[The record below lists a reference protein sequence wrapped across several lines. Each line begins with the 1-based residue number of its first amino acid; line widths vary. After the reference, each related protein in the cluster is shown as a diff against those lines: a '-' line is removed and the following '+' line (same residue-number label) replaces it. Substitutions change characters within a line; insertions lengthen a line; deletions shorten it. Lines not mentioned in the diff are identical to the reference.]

1 MEKEPRWEEGKC
13 EAPERLL
20 PPQNNECRHR
30 RKGER
35 QAPVSCPC
43 SFTGEELGPQQGQKP
58 AGGRVREPS
67 PPGKMT
73 PMSPFLQEQ
82 TESPGLIWRATL
94 QGGKSFSRH
103 QTFKNLK
110 ARMLSSLQSNM
121 FSVFAYRSLTGGS
134 PFT

>member
-1 MEKEPRWEEGKC
+1 MRGPGKASTTSEQRVQTQKE
-13 EAPERLL
+13 
-20 PPQNNECRHR
+20 R
-30 RKGER
+30 RETG
-35 QAPVSCPC
+35 ATC